1 MSDRD
6 NEGGFTKLTHL
17 YCHTN
22 RLEAIKEKKISSG
35 QRLFLS
41 PISRQTAYCR
51 RDDSRCCIYQSTLY
65 QKGCTSMLHT
75 IELTTRVEVS
85 IFYALRREFG
95 MQVISASQKTEEFR
109 NYGFRE
115 VQLNSIDINGMI
127 IRLAVIRLNTKVLLD
142 NQETILSTQASETHR
157 IAAAF
162 NERKSTIFGDFTNDL
177 PDFDQWTCRRI
188 DYCMDVITEH
198 VSAYVAL
205 FQRCKLPSH
214 HYNIN
219 IKKKGSSYMK
229 SNSVTLNFYDKF
241 DQLEKHLLAL
251 DKTMTN
257 KEQNEATNMLRFEI
271 QCQRG
276 KTDYI
281 KRREGFDSKSIEHF
295 LDSSLSNKLILDYYD
310 KSIGTG
316 DFYSLHGARAIVDRA
331 NLQFRTKQTILNTL
345 KLIAK
350 TRSIEKARVQFIE
363 GVDIGGGTIVKG
375 SRKAFNDNIKK
386 IRLLGINPVTIPRN
400 WDITFLPNPRELI
413 LSRMQSELEETH

>member
-1 MSDRD
+1 
-6 NEGGFTKLTHL
+6 
-17 YCHTN
+17 
-22 RLEAIKEKKISSG
+22 
-35 QRLFLS
+35 
-41 PISRQTAYCR
+41 
-51 RDDSRCCIYQSTLY
+51 
-65 QKGCTSMLHT
+65 MLHT

-95 MQVISASQKTEEFR
+95 MQVFSASQKTDEFR

-115 VQLNSIDINGMI
+115 VQLNSNDINGMI
-127 IRLAVIRLNTKVLLD
+127 IRLMVIRLNTKVLLD
-142 NQETILSTQASETHR
+142 NQETLLSTQASETYR
-157 IAAAF
+157 IATAF
-162 NERKSTIFGDFTNDL
+162 NERKSTIFGDFTSEL

-188 DYCMDVITEH
+188 DYCVDVITEH
-198 VSAYVAL
+198 VSAYVVL
-205 FQRCKLPSH
+205 FQRCKLPSR
-214 HYNIN
+214 HYNIT

-251 DKTMTN
+251 DKTMSN

-281 KRREGFDSKSIEHF
+281 KRREGFDTKSIEHF

-331 NLQFRTKQTILNTL
+331 NLQFRTKQTLLNTL
-345 KLIAK
+345 KLIAQ
-350 TRSIEKARVQFIE
+350 TRSIEKARVQFIA
-363 GVDIGGGTIVKG
+363 GVDIGGGTVVKG
-375 SRKAFNDNIKK
+375 SRKTFNDNIKK
-386 IRLLGINPVTIPRN
+386 IRLLGVNPVTIPRN
-400 WDITFLPNPRELI
+400 WEIAFLPNPRGLI
-413 LSRMQSELEETH
+413 LSRIQSELEETH